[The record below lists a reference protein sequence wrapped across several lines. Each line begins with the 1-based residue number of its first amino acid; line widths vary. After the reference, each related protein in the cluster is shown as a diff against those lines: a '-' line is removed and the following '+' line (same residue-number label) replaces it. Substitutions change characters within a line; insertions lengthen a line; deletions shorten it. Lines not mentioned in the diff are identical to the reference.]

1 MFVGTLKQCQQSWSF
16 SDSNSDVTTVI
27 FKHKIIYKVK
37 FLHVLTITNL
47 TNYIYAYI
55 YYTHVYTYL
64 YTHIHILFLR
74 GEIFENTVIICKPDI
89 S

>member
-1 MFVGTLKQCQQSWSF
+1 MFAATLKQCQQSWSF

-27 FKHKIIYKVK
+27 FKHKTIYKVK

-47 TNYIYAYI
+47 TDYIYVYI
-55 YYTHVYTYL
+55 YYTYIYTY
-64 YTHIHILFLR
+64 IHILFLR
-74 GEIFENTVIICKPDI
+74 GEIFESTVIICKPDI